1 MIYLLI
7 MPDFWIYSVL
17 LAVYFV
23 GCVSDSVFFYIRI
36 HIQGLQDPDRD
47 FWLEPDLVG
56 DFQMDLD
63 PHSFEYRFET
73 LLFPSVNQ
81 IFTTFIFY
89 FVGCV
94 SDSVFYDSDPHSG
107 SSESKCK
114 KTI

>member
-7 MPDFWIYSVL
+7 IPNFWIYLVL
-17 LAVYFV
+17 LA
-23 GCVSDSVFFYIRI
+23 
-36 HIQGLQDPDRD
+36 
-47 FWLEPDLVG
+47 
-56 DFQMDLD
+56 
-63 PHSFEYRFET
+63 
-73 LLFPSVNQ
+73 
-81 IFTTFIFY
+81 FY